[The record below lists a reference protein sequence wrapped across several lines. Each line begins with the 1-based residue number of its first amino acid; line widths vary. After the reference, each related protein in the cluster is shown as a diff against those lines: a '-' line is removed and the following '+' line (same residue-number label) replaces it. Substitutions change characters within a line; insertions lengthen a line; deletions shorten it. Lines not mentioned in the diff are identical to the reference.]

1 MNPEDHQGPDFI
13 GIGAAR
19 SGTTWIAANLSRSE
33 KVWMPRRKELH
44 YFSRDPKYPS
54 PSFLNATGGLSRF
67 TAGGM
72 HGRRFRR
79 EFVKA
84 VGRDVLKLS
93 PGDLAWDLRYFLGSE
108 NADYYERLFAG
119 HPGQLT
125 GEITPAYA
133 LLDDHDVEAVC
144 SRLPHTR
151 FLYIVRNPIDR
162 AWSTIC
168 YHESREKRGLT
179 SAGSDKIREYLDQ
192 PGLMARSN
200 YLEVIERWQRIA
212 GPERLFLAFYDEITA
227 NPADLLSR
235 MTDFLGLDDPD
246 LVSGLSTKRVNASTG
261 EAMPDDIRAHLT
273 ERYID
278 AIDQLADRVGGYA
291 EQWRDRARGSQSSP
305 GLTPG

>member
-1 MNPEDHQGPDFI
+1 MSRSDNNGPDFI

-54 PSFLNATGGLSRF
+54 PSFLNAGNGLARLFAS
-67 TAGGM
+67 GLP
-72 HGRRFRR
+72 GRRFRR
-79 EFVKA
+79 ELVKA

-93 PGDLAWDLRYFLGSE
+93 PGELAWDLRYFLASE
-108 NADYYERLFAG
+108 GDGYYENLFSG
-119 HPGQLT
+119 HEGKLT

-133 LLDDHDVEAVC
+133 LLDDTDVEALC
-144 SRLPHTR
+144 SRLSHTR

-179 SAGSDKIREYLDQ
+179 SAGSDSILEYLDQ

-227 NPADLLSR
+227 DPAGLLER
-235 MTDFLGLDDPD
+235 MTGFLDLDDPA
-246 LVSGLSTKRVNASTG
+246 LIEGLSTKRVNASTG
-261 EAMPDDIRAHLT
+261 EVMPDDIRQQLT
-273 ERYID
+273 HRYVD
-278 AIDQLADRVGGYA
+278 AIEQLADRVGGYA
-291 EQWRDRARGSQSSP
+291 EQWRDSARAIAS
-305 GLTPG
+305 

>member
-1 MNPEDHQGPDFI
+1 MNRDENSGPDFI

-19 SGTTWIAANLSRSE
+19 SGTTWIAANLSRSDR
-33 KVWMPRRKELH
+33 VWMPRRKELH

-54 PSFLNATGGLSRF
+54 PSFLNAGGGFSRLL
-67 TAGGM
+67 TKGL

-79 EFVKA
+79 ELTKA

-93 PGDLAWDLRYFLGSE
+93 PGDLKWDLRYFLASE
-108 NADYYERLFAG
+108 GEGYYESLFEG
-119 HPGQLT
+119 HPGKLT

-133 LLDDHDVEAVC
+133 LLDDEDVESLC
-144 SRLPHTR
+144 NRLPNTR
-151 FLYIVRNPIDR
+151 FVYIVRNPIDR

-179 SAGSDKIREYLDQ
+179 SAGSDSILAYLDQ

-212 GPERLFLAFYDEITA
+212 GPDRLFLAFYDEITA
-227 NPADLLSR
+227 NPADLLTR

-246 LVSGLSTKRVNASTG
+246 LVAGLSTKRVNASTG
-261 EAMPDDIRAHLT
+261 EVMPDDIRVQLT
-273 ERYID
+273 ARYVE
-278 AIDQLADRVGGYA
+278 AIEQLADRVGGYA
-291 EQWRDRARGSQSSP
+291 EQWRDSARAVS
-305 GLTPG
+305 